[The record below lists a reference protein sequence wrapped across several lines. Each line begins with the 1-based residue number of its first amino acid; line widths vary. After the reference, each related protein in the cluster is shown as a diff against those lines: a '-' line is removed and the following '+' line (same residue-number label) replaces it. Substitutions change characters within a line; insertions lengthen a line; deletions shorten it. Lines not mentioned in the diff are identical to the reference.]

1 MGYIAIVYE
10 SKSGHTKTLAEAVG
24 DGVKSS
30 GLDAKL
36 IPVEKAVPQDLL
48 NAAGIVAGSYTSYG
62 IIGGRLKTFFDET
75 IVLHGQL
82 EGKVGGAFASSGG
95 LGGGNES
102 TVLSI
107 LQILLVHG
115 LIIPGNARSPHY
127 GAVAIGNPDA
137 KALDAARDLGSRV
150 ALLAKKLTV

>member
-10 SKSGHTKTLAEAVG
+10 SRSGHTKALAEAVG
-24 DGVKSS
+24 EGVKAA
-30 GLDAKL
+30 GLEAKL

-48 NAAGIVAGSYTSYG
+48 DAAGIIAGSYTSYG
-62 IIGGRLKTFFDET
+62 IIGGGLKKFFDDT

-82 EGKVGGAFASSGG
+82 EGKIGGAFASSGG

-115 LIIPGNARSPHY
+115 LIIPGNSRSPHY
-127 GAVAIGNPDA
+127 GAVAIGSPDS

-150 ALLAKKLTV
+150 AGLAKKLTV